1 MKDMKKVSQYL
12 ILSIVVASVVR
23 VWALTLSHPSSLD
36 WSVWAYSEWLIN
48 YDTGFVRRGLSGW
61 LIALASGHGDGLAA
75 INLWVFANYALM
87 CALLVWVWSRS
98 PSRSVTVLALAILV
112 PGGLFQMAA
121 GNQFYFRKEILFHVA
136 LGVDC
141 ALYGLVAAT
150 DAAHRLRRAQL
161 FFAVFLVQSVVLP
174 LVHESYLFVS
184 FPASWLLAR
193 NVANL
198 LPEPGDA
205 RRHARLVAL
214 SLVLGL
220 AMFVICAIFK
230 GTDHT
235 AVQMWNM
242 LAPADRDRLASDPT
256 GVASDG
262 SGTVIG
268 GISALGWST
277 VANFANVLQ
286 IFVRGQFWIWAFAAA
301 GIAVVLLLLTLFDCM
316 GQHRPMPRSPRAAI
330 QTGVFD
336 ADMLRRN
343 MMQLW
348 FLFIASSPM
357 YLLGVDWGRWMSSLT
372 MSYLFVMFADHRAPL
387 LVPAWLRGWTR
398 RNPPERADGA
408 DGADG
413 ADAEP
418 GLLHAFVRSAQRHRI
433 AWLLVALLFCLT
445 FRSPECCMGGISFN
459 PFYQLKPYVMKLV
472 G

>member
-23 VWALTLSHPSSLD
+23 VWALTLSHPASLD

-87 CALLVWVWSRS
+87 CALLVWVWWRS

-141 ALYGLVAAT
+141 ALYGFVASA

-161 FFAVFLVQSVVLP
+161 FFAVFLMQSVVLP

-198 LPEPGDA
+198 LPQAGDA
-205 RRHARLVAL
+205 RRYARLVAFSIAL
-214 SLVLGL
+214 SLS
-220 AMFVICAIFK
+220 MFVICAIFK

-242 LAPADRDRLASDPT
+242 LAPADRERLASDPT

-262 SGTVIG
+262 SGVVIG

-277 VANFANVLQ
+277 VANFSNVLQ

-301 GIAVVLLLLTLFDCM
+301 GISGVLLMLTVLDCM
-316 GQHRPMPRSPRAAI
+316 REPGAGHAANR
-330 QTGVFD
+330 TAVFD

-343 MMQLW
+343 MLQLW
-348 FLFIASSPM
+348 FLFMASSPM

-387 LVPAWLRGWTR
+387 LVPAWLRGR
-398 RNPPERADGA
+398 KPRNRPRALHEPRERAD
-408 DGADG
+408 
-413 ADAEP
+413 EP
-418 GLLHAFVRSAQRHRI
+418 GLLRAFVHSARRHRL
-433 AWLLVALLFCLT
+433 AWLLIVLLFCLT

-459 PFYQLKPYVMKLV
+459 PFYQLKPFVMKLV